1 MDKNNSKKIK
11 IKKIPISR
19 NFRKE
24 NFSQSSRNTIN
35 KVLIPFNRIKSS
47 KEIKIKNKFN
57 FSDPLKQKILNKIRK
72 SKSRQSIFSKSQYLF
87 YGKDEINIR
96 TNNTLKSTIEMENK
110 FYIRSKKGI
119 KPEYQSD
126 SLLKILAK
134 DPTKVLQKI
143 ILNYGGLLKHKN
155 RENIKDG
162 GGGENLED
170 IIKKEQLNHNNNFD
184 LRKKKKLSHTF
195 IISKPSKFI
204 NSYKNK
210 NNKYRLSFFIPNSP
224 SSSQSKTIMSNSFSN
239 INDFKNEKDVYFE
252 NIAKHN
258 INIIKKILKNR
269 MKKNS
274 KMLSDSLINLG
285 DDNLPYEPINEI
297 ISNRKIGQNIYILD
311 KKKFDVNEI
320 CYEWY
325 NEKKNYDFNS
335 NKYIKDTGHFT
346 QLVWKSSKYVGFG
359 CSNNNQ
365 GKKYFVANYYP
376 AGNTFNEFRENVSK
390 AIK

>member
-11 IKKIPISR
+11 IKKISISK
-19 NFRKE
+19 NFHKE

-57 FSDPLKQKILNKIRK
+57 FSDPFKQKIFNKIRK

-87 YGKDEINIR
+87 YGKDEINLR
-96 TNNTLKSTIEMENK
+96 SNNALKSTIEMENK

-143 ILNYGGLLKHKN
+143 ILNYGGLLKNKN

-162 GGGENLED
+162 GGAENLED
-170 IIKKEQLNHNNNFD
+170 IMKKEKLNHNYNLD

-195 IISKPSKFI
+195 IISKPSKFLHS
-204 NSYKNK
+204 NRNK
-210 NNKYRLSFFIPNSP
+210 NRLSFFIPNIP

-239 INDFKNEKDVYFE
+239 INDFKNEKEVNYE

-297 ISNRKIGQNIYILD
+297 ISNRKIGQNIYMNAANLTRLI
-311 KKKFDVNEI
+311 KVSKTVRSGF
-320 CYEWY
+320 YEDDDI
-325 NEKKNYDFNS
+325 NNIKTLKNYYKNPENAF
-335 NKYIKDTGHFT
+335 
-346 QLVWKSSKYVGFG
+346 
-359 CSNNNQ
+359 
-365 GKKYFVANYYP
+365 KYFKYNNIPKSVKTNHFSRSTINRYNQYQGNYFGVP
-376 AGNTFNEFRENVSK
+376 V
-390 AIK
+390 

>member
-11 IKKIPISR
+11 IKKISISK
-19 NFRKE
+19 NFHKE

-57 FSDPLKQKILNKIRK
+57 FSDPFKQKIFNKIRK

-87 YGKDEINIR
+87 YGKDE
-96 TNNTLKSTIEMENK
+96 TNLRSNNALKSTIEMENK

-134 DPTKVLQKI
+134 DPAKVLQKI
-143 ILNYGGLLKHKN
+143 ILNYGGLLKNKN

-162 GGGENLED
+162 GGAENLED
-170 IIKKEQLNHNNNFD
+170 IMKKEQLNHNYNLD

-195 IISKPSKFI
+195 IISKPSKFLHS
-204 NSYKNK
+204 NRNK
-210 NNKYRLSFFIPNSP
+210 NRLSFFIPNIP

-239 INDFKNEKDVYFE
+239 INDFKNEKEVNYE

-297 ISNRKIGQNIYILD
+297 ISNRKIGQNIYMNAANLTRLI
-311 KKKFDVNEI
+311 KVSKTVRCGF
-320 CYEWY
+320 YEDDDI
-325 NEKKNYDFNS
+325 NNIKTLKNYYKNPENAF
-335 NKYIKDTGHFT
+335 
-346 QLVWKSSKYVGFG
+346 
-359 CSNNNQ
+359 
-365 GKKYFVANYYP
+365 KYFKYNNIPKSVKTNHFSRSTINRYNQYQGNYFGVP
-376 AGNTFNEFRENVSK
+376 V
-390 AIK
+390 

>member
-11 IKKIPISR
+11 IKKISISK
-19 NFRKE
+19 NFHKE

-57 FSDPLKQKILNKIRK
+57 FSDPFKQKIFNKIRK

-87 YGKDEINIR
+87 YGKDEINLR
-96 TNNTLKSTIEMENK
+96 SNNALKSTIEMENK

-143 ILNYGGLLKHKN
+143 ILNYGGLLKNKN

-170 IIKKEQLNHNNNFD
+170 IMKKEQLNHNYNLD

-195 IISKPSKFI
+195 IISKPSKFLHS
-204 NSYKNK
+204 NRNK
-210 NNKYRLSFFIPNSP
+210 NRLSFFIPNIP

-239 INDFKNEKDVYFE
+239 INDFKNEKEVNYE

-297 ISNRKIGQNIYILD
+297 ISNRKIGQNIYINAANLTRLI
-311 KKKFDVNEI
+311 KVSKTVRSGF
-320 CYEWY
+320 YEDDDI
-325 NEKKNYDFNS
+325 NNIKTLKNYYKNPENAF
-335 NKYIKDTGHFT
+335 
-346 QLVWKSSKYVGFG
+346 
-359 CSNNNQ
+359 
-365 GKKYFVANYYP
+365 KYFKYNNIPKSVKTNHFSRSTINRYNQYQGNYFGVP
-376 AGNTFNEFRENVSK
+376 V
-390 AIK
+390 

>member
-11 IKKIPISR
+11 IKKISISK
-19 NFRKE
+19 NFQKE
-24 NFSQSSRNTIN
+24 NYSLSSRNTIN

-57 FSDPLKQKILNKIRK
+57 FSDPFKQKIFNKIRK

-87 YGKDEINIR
+87 YGKDE
-96 TNNTLKSTIEMENK
+96 TNLRSNNALKSTIEMENK

-143 ILNYGGLLKHKN
+143 ILNYGGLLKNKN

-162 GGGENLED
+162 GGAENLED
-170 IIKKEQLNHNNNFD
+170 IMKKEQLNHNYNLD

-195 IISKPSKFI
+195 IISKPSKFLHS
-204 NSYKNK
+204 NRNK
-210 NNKYRLSFFIPNSP
+210 NRLSFFIPNIP

-239 INDFKNEKDVYFE
+239 INDFKNEKEVNYE

-297 ISNRKIGQNIYILD
+297 ISNRKIGQNIYMNAANLTRL
-311 KKKFDVNEI
+311 
-320 CYEWY
+320 
-325 NEKKNYDFNS
+325 
-335 NKYIKDTGHFT
+335 IK
-346 QLVWKSSKYVGFG
+346 
-359 CSNNNQ
+359 
-365 GKKYFVANYYP
+365 
-376 AGNTFNEFRENVSK
+376 VSK
-390 AIK
+390 TVRSGFYEDDDINNIIIRGKI

>member
-11 IKKIPISR
+11 IKKISISK
-19 NFRKE
+19 NFHKE

-57 FSDPLKQKILNKIRK
+57 FSDPFKQKIFNKIRK

-87 YGKDEINIR
+87 YGKDE
-96 TNNTLKSTIEMENK
+96 TNLRSNNALKSTIEMENK

-143 ILNYGGLLKHKN
+143 ILNYGGLLKNKN

-170 IIKKEQLNHNNNFD
+170 IMKKEQLNHNYNLD

-195 IISKPSKFI
+195 IISKPSKFLHS
-204 NSYKNK
+204 NRNK
-210 NNKYRLSFFIPNSP
+210 NRLSFFIPNIP

-239 INDFKNEKDVYFE
+239 INDFKNEKEVNYE

-297 ISNRKIGQNIYILD
+297 ISNRKIGQNIYMNAANLTRLI
-311 KKKFDVNEI
+311 KVSKTVRSGF
-320 CYEWY
+320 YEDDDI
-325 NEKKNYDFNS
+325 NNIKTLKNYYKNPENAF
-335 NKYIKDTGHFT
+335 
-346 QLVWKSSKYVGFG
+346 
-359 CSNNNQ
+359 
-365 GKKYFVANYYP
+365 KYFKYNNIPKSVKTNHFSRSTINRYNQYQGNYFGVP
-376 AGNTFNEFRENVSK
+376 V
-390 AIK
+390 

>member
-11 IKKIPISR
+11 IKKISISK
-19 NFRKE
+19 NFHKE

-57 FSDPLKQKILNKIRK
+57 FSDPFKQKIFNKIRK

-87 YGKDEINIR
+87 YGKDE
-96 TNNTLKSTIEMENK
+96 TNLRSNNALKSTIEMENK

-143 ILNYGGLLKHKN
+143 ILNYGGLLKNKN

-162 GGGENLED
+162 GGAENLED
-170 IIKKEQLNHNNNFD
+170 IMKKEQLNHNYNLD

-195 IISKPSKFI
+195 IISKPSKFLHS
-204 NSYKNK
+204 NRNK
-210 NNKYRLSFFIPNSP
+210 NRLSFFIPNIP

-239 INDFKNEKDVYFE
+239 INDFKNEKEVNYE

-297 ISNRKIGQNIYILD
+297 ISNRKIGQNIYMNAANLTRL
-311 KKKFDVNEI
+311 
-320 CYEWY
+320 
-325 NEKKNYDFNS
+325 
-335 NKYIKDTGHFT
+335 IK
-346 QLVWKSSKYVGFG
+346 
-359 CSNNNQ
+359 
-365 GKKYFVANYYP
+365 
-376 AGNTFNEFRENVSK
+376 VSK
-390 AIK
+390 TVRSGFYEDDDINNIIIRGKI

>member
-11 IKKIPISR
+11 IKKISISK
-19 NFRKE
+19 NFHKE

-57 FSDPLKQKILNKIRK
+57 FSDPFKQKIFNKIRK

-87 YGKDEINIR
+87 YGKDEINLR
-96 TNNTLKSTIEMENK
+96 SNNALKSTIEMENK

-143 ILNYGGLLKHKN
+143 ILNYGGLLKNKN

-162 GGGENLED
+162 GGAENLED
-170 IIKKEQLNHNNNFD
+170 IMKKEQLNHNYNLD

-195 IISKPSKFI
+195 IISKPSKFLHS
-204 NSYKNK
+204 NRNK
-210 NNKYRLSFFIPNSP
+210 NRLSFFIPNIP

-239 INDFKNEKDVYFE
+239 INDFKNEKEVNYE

-297 ISNRKIGQNIYILD
+297 ISNRKIGQNIYMNAANLTRLI
-311 KKKFDVNEI
+311 KVSKTVRSGF
-320 CYEWY
+320 YEDDDI
-325 NEKKNYDFNS
+325 NNIKTLKNYYKNPENAF
-335 NKYIKDTGHFT
+335 
-346 QLVWKSSKYVGFG
+346 
-359 CSNNNQ
+359 
-365 GKKYFVANYYP
+365 KYFKYNNIPKSVKTNHFSRSTINRYNQYQGNYFGVP
-376 AGNTFNEFRENVSK
+376 V
-390 AIK
+390 

>member
-11 IKKIPISR
+11 IKKISISK
-19 NFRKE
+19 NFQKE
-24 NFSQSSRNTIN
+24 NYSLSSRNTFN
-35 KVLIPFNRIKSS
+35 KVLIPLNRIKSS

-57 FSDPLKQKILNKIRK
+57 FSDPFKQKIFNKIRK

-87 YGKDEINIR
+87 YGKDE
-96 TNNTLKSTIEMENK
+96 TNLRSNNALKSTIEMENK

-143 ILNYGGLLKHKN
+143 ILNYGGLLKNKN

-162 GGGENLED
+162 GGAENLED
-170 IIKKEQLNHNNNFD
+170 IMKKEQLNHNYNLD

-195 IISKPSKFI
+195 IISKPSKFLHS
-204 NSYKNK
+204 NRNK
-210 NNKYRLSFFIPNSP
+210 NRLSFFIPNIP

-239 INDFKNEKDVYFE
+239 INDFKNEKEVNYE

-269 MKKNS
+269 MNKNS

-297 ISNRKIGQNIYILD
+297 ISNRKIGQNIYMNAANLTRLI
-311 KKKFDVNEI
+311 KVSKTVRSGF
-320 CYEWY
+320 YEDDDI
-325 NEKKNYDFNS
+325 NNIKTLKNYYKNPENAF
-335 NKYIKDTGHFT
+335 
-346 QLVWKSSKYVGFG
+346 
-359 CSNNNQ
+359 
-365 GKKYFVANYYP
+365 KYFKYNNIPKSVKTNHFSRSTINRYNQYQGNYFGVP
-376 AGNTFNEFRENVSK
+376 V
-390 AIK
+390 

>member
-11 IKKIPISR
+11 IKKISISK
-19 NFRKE
+19 NFHKE

-57 FSDPLKQKILNKIRK
+57 FSDPFKQKIFNKIRK

-87 YGKDEINIR
+87 YGKDE
-96 TNNTLKSTIEMENK
+96 TNLRSNNALKSTIEMENK

-143 ILNYGGLLKHKN
+143 ILNYGGLLKNKN

-162 GGGENLED
+162 GGAENLED
-170 IIKKEQLNHNNNFD
+170 IMKKEQLNHNYNLD

-195 IISKPSKFI
+195 IISKPSKFLHS
-204 NSYKNK
+204 NRNK
-210 NNKYRLSFFIPNSP
+210 NRLSFFIPNIP

-239 INDFKNEKDVYFE
+239 INDFKNEKEVNYE

-297 ISNRKIGQNIYILD
+297 ISNRKIGQNIYMNAANLTRLI
-311 KKKFDVNEI
+311 KVSKTVRCGF
-320 CYEWY
+320 YEDDDI
-325 NEKKNYDFNS
+325 NNIKTLKNYYKNPENAF
-335 NKYIKDTGHFT
+335 
-346 QLVWKSSKYVGFG
+346 
-359 CSNNNQ
+359 
-365 GKKYFVANYYP
+365 KYFKYNNIPKSVKTNHFSRSTINRYNQYQGNYFGVP
-376 AGNTFNEFRENVSK
+376 V
-390 AIK
+390 